1 MEKIYISMYNI
12 DSIKAVLY
20 PPAGSTGIVVNNHY
34 LVTTDIRDEYN
45 KFMVQHGNIKLD
57 QLECIDIKHLDIID
71 ITEATTD
78 NIPAYIFLKYIM
90 NTYKR
95 IDIEAEQELSEAY
108 SYIAHYTELEGI
120 LDEIELRLDSVIA
133 ACRPIYYSKPK
144 KTTKPRGK
152 NV

>member
-1 MEKIYISMYNI
+1 MGQIYISIYDI
-12 DSIKAVLY
+12 TSVRAVLY
-20 PPAGSTGIVVNNHY
+20 PPAGSTGIVVNDHY
-34 LVTTDIRDEYN
+34 LVTTDIREEYH
-45 KFMVQHGNIKLD
+45 KFMDQQRNITLN
-57 QLECIDIKHLDIID
+57 QLECIDIKHLSIID

-120 LDEIELRLDSVIA
+120 LDEIGLRLDSVIA